1 METRSGCKRIGITMR
16 AVMAET
22 CPEPRDALALDWAK
36 YMNFVLPDTL
46 WMPVPNLGEDIV
58 EFAKAWQ
65 LDGLILSGGNDIGE
79 NSLRDRTEQLLLEY
93 CIENAKPVLG
103 VCRGLQLLQT
113 SLGGKLE
120 LCEQSEHVATQHSVT
135 ITEDPSGTSWTGDR
149 RVNSFHRYGVRVSD
163 LQHSLQALAT
173 TRDGWVEAA
182 LLENRKVLGLMWHPE
197 REAQYS
203 LEDKAVIQ
211 WLFGYE
217 RCA

>member
-1 METRSGCKRIGITMR
+1 MR

-22 CPEPRDALALDWAK
+22 YPEPRDALALDWAK

-58 EFAKAWQ
+58 GFVEAWQ

-120 LCEQSEHVATQHSVT
+120 LCEQPEHVATQHEVT
-135 ITEDPSGTSWTGDR
+135 IIEDPSGTSWTGDR

-163 LQHSLQALAT
+163 LQSSLQALAT

-182 LLENRKVLGLMWHPE
+182 LLENCKVLGLMWHPE